1 MGTQVCKNCEST
13 NNSILE
19 KNLSNKNF
27 SDSDSNHIQMN
38 YLINNKNRTDK
49 LESNISTKINNN
61 ENENNITN
69 YDNPLY
75 NTSLDESMNLGN
87 CYIGTNKHNTKI
99 KPYNPENSL
108 QTVMNKKRL
117 SIEPKNNNNELI
129 IDTRMNKTS
138 KNFNKKKIKYN
149 LLNANENI
157 EEIDEKNPLE
167 NGFFYNNS
175 NKKNNWKFDNMGFF
189 NNTMK
194 EKENMDKNL
203 ENINKLVKNINSFNN
218 AKKTRKNLKLEDKDK
233 KEEKEEKVSEDNDEE
248 INSKLRKIFL
258 KYNIQKL
265 KKINAKLIK
274 KKLKNIDNNE
284 YIESKSNMSREN
296 IDINEIEEIK
306 DNNQINLYF
315 EEYEIFNDESNSE
328 ELDVNLIPE
337 KEHIF
342 IGNKINNLKEGLG
355 LEIFKN
361 SNAYFFGQ
369 FNNNIRNGFCN
380 YKINNK
386 NQNYIFQG
394 EVNGINATGYGIYIN
409 KETNIK
415 YEGEFNNSMK
425 NGIGIETYK
434 KNFYQGNFVNGK
446 RNGIGEY
453 YWEKDVY
460 YSGEWADNCMNGEGI
475 YKFSKDAWYEGSF
488 KDNKMEGFGIL
499 NIKMSK
505 IYVGF
510 FKNDYKDGFGI
521 KIWDNDK
528 RAYVGFWKNNKQEG
542 FGKLFKKDKIKY
554 AIYQDG
560 LIINEINDNEKINK
574 IYNDINKYFSLL
586 FEMRNYEE
594 VKTKVYEF
602 MSM

>member
-1 MGTQVCKNCEST
+1 MGSEVCKNCD
-13 NNSILE
+13 NSSNLVLE
-19 KNLSNKNF
+19 KNLSSKNF
-27 SDSDSNHIQMN
+27 SESESNHIQIN
-38 YLINNKNRTDK
+38 HLINNKNKVDK

-87 CYIGTNKHNTKI
+87 CYIGTNKNNTKI

-117 SIEPKNNNNELI
+117 SIEQKINNNNELI
-129 IDTRMNKTS
+129 IEKRMNKTS

-149 LLNANENI
+149 LLNINENI

-167 NGFFYNNS
+167 NGVLYNNS
-175 NKKNNWKFDNMGFF
+175 NKKNNWKFDNMGYYDMTVHDKI
-189 NNTMK
+189 NI
-194 EKENMDKNL
+194 DKNL
-203 ENINKLVKNINSFNN
+203 ENMNKFVKNINSFNK
-218 AKKTRKNLKLEDKDK
+218 AKKTKKNLKLEE
-233 KEEKEEKVSEDNDEE
+233 KEEKESGKDDEE

-265 KKINAKLIK
+265 KKINSKLILQ
-274 KKLKNIDNNE
+274 KLKNIDNNE
-284 YIESKSNMSREN
+284 YVEINLSKEN
-296 IDINEIEEIK
+296 NNDIEENK
-306 DNNQINLYF
+306 ENNQINQYI
-315 EEYEIFNDESNSE
+315 EEYKIFNDESNLE
-328 ELDVNLIPE
+328 EIDVNLIPE

-342 IGNKINNLKEGLG
+342 IGNKKDNLKEGLG
-355 LEIFKN
+355 LDIFKN
-361 SNAYFFGQ
+361 LNAYFFGQ
-369 FNNNIRNGFCN
+369 FNNNIRNGFCK
-380 YKINNK
+380 YKISNE
-386 NQNYIFQG
+386 NQNYVFQG
-394 EVNGINATGYGIYIN
+394 EVYGIHAKGYGIYIN

-415 YEGEFNNSMK
+415 YEGEFNNSLK

-453 YWEKDVY
+453 FWEKDVF
-460 YSGEWADNCMNGEGI
+460 YSGEWVDNCMNGEGI

-488 KDNKMEGFGIL
+488 KENKMEGFGIL
-499 NIKMSK
+499 NIKRNK

-521 KIWDNDK
+521 KIWEIDK
-528 RAYVGFWKNNKQEG
+528 KAYVGFWKNNKQEG

-554 AIYQDG
+554 AIYQEG

-586 FEMRNYEE
+586 FEMRNYDE
-594 VKTKVYEF
+594 VKTKVYEI
-602 MSM
+602 MNL